1 MPWKAV
7 SAVDERLVFIS
18 RVGTESF
25 AEACRQAG
33 ISRKTG
39 YKWVKRYEQGGPQAL
54 CERRSVARANGKAL
68 TDEQVDMVV
77 LLRRD
82 HPTWG
87 PKKLRARLL
96 SLGKK
101 SVPSES
107 AIGDVLKRQG
117 LIRPR
122 RRKVYAPREFLGLTV
137 GEQPNDVWCADFKGD
152 FALGD
157 KTRCYALTITDFAS
171 RYLIDCTALTSTK
184 EEPVRAVFERVF
196 REFGLPEVIRTD
208 NGVPFASTG
217 VGGLT
222 QLAIWWIKLGITPE
236 RIEAGHPEQN
246 GRHERMHRTLKAEAT
261 RPPASEPATQQRK
274 FDCFR
279 HIYNDERPHEALNQ
293 RTPTSVYDVSRR
305 AMPLSL
311 RTPTYTPPQVAR
323 KLDPAGRLRV
333 FATQVLITRQLANE
347 LVGVE
352 DIDDDVKA
360 VSFGPFLLG
369 EVRRKGK
376 VILFGPP
383 RSVRAAVTL

>member
-18 RVGTESF
+18 KVGTESF

-39 YKWVKRYEQGGPQAL
+39 YKWVKRYEAGGPQAL
-54 CERRSVARANGKAL
+54 CERRCVARANGKAL
-68 TDEQVDMVV
+68 QAAQVDRVV
-77 LLRRD
+77 SLRRE

-96 SLGKK
+96 ELGNEH
-101 SVPSES
+101 VPSES

-157 KTRCYALTITDFAS
+157 KTRCYALTITDFAT
-171 RYLIDCTALTSTK
+171 RYLIDCTALSSTK

-208 NGVPFASTG
+208 NGVPFASTA

-222 QLAIWWIKLGITPE
+222 KLAIWWIKLGITPE

-261 RPPASEPATQQRK
+261 RPPAHDQSAQQRT
-274 FDCFR
+274 FDGFR
-279 HIYNDERPHEALNQ
+279 HIYNDQRPHEALNQ
-293 RTPTSVYDVSRR
+293 KTPASVYDVSRR
-305 AMPLSL
+305 PMPMSL
-311 RTPTYTPPQVAR
+311 RTPKYEPPLFA
-323 KLDPAGRLRV
+323 KTLDRSGRLCAFGTRV
-333 FATQVLITRQLANE
+333 PIAKQLANE

-352 DIDDDVKA
+352 DIDDDVKMI
-360 VSFGPFLLG
+360 SFGPFLLG

-376 VILFGPP
+376 VIQFGPP
-383 RSVRAAVTL
+383 RGVRAAPAL